1 MAVIVLLNAASGSG
15 SAAEAAKTIER
26 LFGEAGREARVELV
40 ESGDRLRS
48 LARDAAKG
56 DSEAVVAGGGDGTI
70 STVAEELIG
79 TDIPLGVLPL
89 GTLNHFAKDL
99 GIPLDLEGAVGV
111 ILGGRITKVDV
122 GEVSGHIFLNNSSI
136 GVYPRLLR
144 LRERYRE
151 RGRSKW
157 IAAFWAMLAVLRR
170 HSFMAVRIVADGETI
185 VRRTPFVFVGN
196 NAYRMEGLSAG
207 SRDSLTGGRL
217 AIYIMNANGRRS
229 LLWLAWSVLIGR
241 ARQIQELEMLSVL
254 EAQVETRRP
263 KLQVA
268 LDGEVLEERD
278 PLGYRVRPA
287 ALAVFTPAG

>member
-1 MAVIVLLNAASGSG
+1 MAVTVLLNAASGSG
-15 SAAEAAKTIER
+15 SAAEAARTIER
-26 LFGEAGREARVELV
+26 LFGEAGREAQIELV

-48 LARDAAKG
+48 LARDAARARP
-56 DSEAVVAGGGDGTI
+56 EAVVAGGGDGTI
-70 STVAEELIG
+70 NAVAAELAG
-79 TDIPLGVLPL
+79 SDIPFGVLPL

-111 ILGGRITKVDV
+111 ILAGRTRKVDV
-122 GEVSGHIFLNNSSI
+122 GEVSGHVFLNNSSI

-157 IAAFWAMLAVLRR
+157 IAAFWALLAVLRR

-196 NAYRMEGLSAG
+196 NEYRMEGLTAG
-207 SRDSLTGGRL
+207 TRDSLTDGRL
-217 AIYIMNANGRRS
+217 AVYIMNASGRRS
-229 LLWLAWSVLIGR
+229 LLWLVWSVLIGR
-241 ARQIQELEMLSVL
+241 ARRIQELEMLSVL
-254 EAQVETRRP
+254 EAQVETRRTR
-263 KLQVA
+263 LQVA

-278 PLGYRVRPA
+278 PLSYRVRPA
-287 ALAVFTPAG
+287 ALTVFIPPA

>member
-1 MAVIVLLNAASGSG
+1 MAVIVLLNAASGTG
-15 SAAEAAKTIER
+15 SAADAARTIER
-26 LFGEAGREARVELV
+26 LFGEAGREVRVELV
-40 ESGDRLRS
+40 ESGDRLRV
-48 LARDAAKG
+48 LAGEAARG
-56 DSEAVVAGGGDGTI
+56 RPEAVVAGGGDGTI
-70 STVAEELIG
+70 STVAEAVAG
-79 TDIPLGVLPL
+79 TDVPLGVLPL

-99 GIPLDLEGAVGV
+99 GIPLELEQAVDV
-111 ILGGRITKVDV
+111 ILAGRITKVDV

-207 SRDSLTGGRL
+207 SRDSLTDGRL
-217 AIYIMNANGRRS
+217 AVYVMNATGRRS

-254 EAQVETRRP
+254 EAQVETRRAT
-263 KLQVA
+263 LQVA

-278 PLGYRVRPA
+278 PLAYRVRPA
-287 ALAVFTPAG
+287 ALAVFTPPP